1 MLNQFIQGTVPPTG
15 TLRNNWLKWTLSA
28 LLFGLRVR
36 EVYPSFLPAKDPSVA
51 EVSDSEL
58 YEEYELVCLL
68 KKRLKHTK
76 IYNEPIP
83 PAGLAGLDVNQRADA
98 PTLPE
103 LVIRFLESTATEAD
117 MAIAGGIGR
126 SS

>member
-1 MLNQFIQGTVPPTG
+1 
-15 TLRNNWLKWTLSA
+15 
-28 LLFGLRVR
+28 
-36 EVYPSFLPAKDPSVA
+36 LPAKDPSVT
-51 EVSDSEL
+51 EVLDSEL
-58 YEEYELVCLL
+58 CEEYELMCLL

-83 PAGLAGLDVNQRADA
+83 PASLAGLDVSQRADA

-103 LVIRFLESTATEAD
+103 LVIRFLESTASEAD
-117 MAIAGGIGR
+117 MVIAGGIGR